1 MAELKLGN
9 KYECYN
15 CEVKFYDL
23 GKTKPICPQCGAD
36 QKAAEEGEPPLV
48 TQATRREK
56 SIFAELDD
64 EDEEL
69 GDLGDD
75 LDDEDLEVDEELE
88 GADLEDDEEAK
99 EDTED
104 EGED

>member
-1 MAELKLGN
+1 MAELKLGS

-48 TQATRREK
+48 TQATRRET

-64 EDEEL
+64 DEDEEL
-69 GDLGDD
+69 GGLGDD

-88 GADLEDDEEAK
+88 GADLEDDEE
-99 EDTED
+99 DED
-104 EGED
+104 EDDEG

>member
-15 CEVKFYDL
+15 CGVKFYDL
-23 GKTKPICPQCGAD
+23 GKTNPICPQCGAD
-36 QKAAEEGEPPLV
+36 QKATDEGEPPLV

-56 SIFAELDD
+56 SVFADLDD
-64 EDEEL
+64 DEEDDEL
-69 GDLGDD
+69 GGLGDD

-88 GADLEDDEEAK
+88 GADLEDDE
-99 EDTED
+99 DED
-104 EGED
+104 EEEDDD